1 MIKATS
7 GWITLTACFL
17 SSGGQQVAK
26 QQSTESFD
34 LPLKSD
40 AARASFS
47 LGVGSRLDVA
57 SLVMICVSVVT
68 AYLVLP
74 PLYSVIQT
82 SLFTTK
88 LTGEIDQFTLRYY
101 EDLLRELQILG
112 PFLNTFYFSIGSA
125 LFATLLGG
133 SIAWV
138 VVRTDSPLR
147 GLGYFTAFA
156 SFGTPFILYTIGWL
170 LLLGKAGPI
179 NYWLK
184 TLLDQTGPVINVYSM
199 FGMILIES
207 LLWSPFVFLMLA
219 AAFRS
224 MDPSL
229 EEASAACG
237 ARVWQTMRRISLRL
251 MLPAFFSVMLLIF
264 IRTFESFEIPALVGL
279 PGDIRVLTTSIY
291 LDAQKLPP
299 RYGSAGAFSVFLMV
313 VVAVTLYFYFRM
325 TREGDRY
332 HTVTGKGYR
341 PALINLGRWR
351 YLAGSALVTYSI
363 VLLVLPFLII
373 LWASLLPFYMQ
384 PSLEGLAKFTIKNY
398 MTAIHY
404 PKLTDA
410 IKNSVLLGLGSSS
423 LVMALTLLASW
434 LLVRTKIRGRWL
446 LDLMTTLPLLFPG
459 IVMGLAILRFYLFVP
474 IPVYGTLWILL
485 IAFVT
490 RYIPYGIRY
499 THSGLLQL
507 HKELEEAS
515 YVSGASWF
523 SSMRRIILPLIT
535 PSFLGGW
542 IFIFLLSAKELSMSV
557 LLVSP
562 QTPVVSV
569 AIFEL
574 WENAQVGE
582 LAAFGVIW
590 TVILVTVAIVYYA
603 FARRYGIQQS

>member
-1 MIKATS
+1 M
-7 GWITLTACFL
+7 
-17 SSGGQQVAK
+17 AK
-26 QQSTESFD
+26 QQSSDTLD
-34 LPLKSD
+34 LRLKD
-40 AARASFS
+40 RASGRIFTMG
-47 LGVGSRLDVA
+47 LASRLDVA
-57 SLVMICVSVVT
+57 SVVMILVSFIT

-112 PFLNTFYFSIGSA
+112 PFLNTFYFAIGSA
-125 LFATLLGG
+125 LCATVLGG
-133 SIAWV
+133 SIAWL
-138 VVRTDSPLR
+138 VVRTDCPLR

-170 LLLGKAGPI
+170 LLLGKAGPV

-184 TLLDQTGPVINVYSM
+184 TLLNQTGPVLDVYSM
-199 FGMILIES
+199 HGMILIES
-207 LLWSPFVFLMLA
+207 LLWSPLVFLMLA

-229 EEASAACG
+229 EEASSVCG
-237 ARVWQTMRRISLRL
+237 ARIWQTMRRISLRL
-251 MLPAFFSVMLLIF
+251 MLPALFSVMLLIF

-299 RYGSAGAFSVFLMV
+299 RYGSAGAFSVLLMI
-313 VVAVTLYFYFRM
+313 VVAATLYYYFRL
-325 TREGDRY
+325 TREGERY

-341 PALINLGRWR
+341 PTLIGLGRWR
-351 YLAGSALVTYSI
+351 YVAGSLLVAYSI
-363 VLLVLPFLII
+363 ILLVLPFLII

-384 PSLEGLAKFTIKNY
+384 PSIEAISRFTIKNY
-398 MTAIHY
+398 LTAIHF
-404 PKLTDA
+404 PKITDA
-410 IKNSVLLGLGSSS
+410 IKNSVLLGLGSASF
-423 LVMALTLLASW
+423 VMVLTLFASW

-446 LDLMTTLPLLFPG
+446 LDLLTTLPLLFPG

-515 YVSGASWF
+515 YVSGASWI
-523 SSMRRIILPLIT
+523 SSMRRIIVPLIT

-590 TVILVTVAIVYYA
+590 TAILVTVAILYYS
-603 FARRYGIQQS
+603 FARRYGIQQN